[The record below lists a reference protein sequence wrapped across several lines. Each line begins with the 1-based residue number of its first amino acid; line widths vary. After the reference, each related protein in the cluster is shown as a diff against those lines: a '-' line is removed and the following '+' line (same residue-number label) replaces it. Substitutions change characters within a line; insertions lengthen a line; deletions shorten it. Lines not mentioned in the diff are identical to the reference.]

1 MDTDRAGTAIGGCAA
16 TTSAPATVLQEW
28 RALST
33 IIELKN
39 VTFDYP
45 FDDTRHI
52 RALDNLSLAIDEGE
66 YIALIGP
73 NGSGKSTLARH
84 LNAILLPTA
93 GEVIVDGFISAREED
108 RFEIRRR
115 VGMVFQNPDN
125 QIVATTVEE
134 DVAFGL
140 ENLGVETALM
150 TQKVVEALEMVGLQ
164 HLKNHAPH
172 LLSGGQKQRL
182 AIAGIIAMRP
192 RCLVLD
198 EPTAMLDPRGR
209 KEVLETVK
217 KMKEQEGITVVHIT
231 HFMEEA
237 LEADR
242 IIVMDKGKIA
252 HKGEPSEIFSGEI
265 DLGSFGLEVP
275 VIPSL
280 IQELRLHGLAIPPG
294 VLKIDDLVEYL
305 C

>member
-1 MDTDRAGTAIGGCAA
+1 M
-16 TTSAPATVLQEW
+16 SA
-28 RALST
+28 
-33 IIELKN
+33 IIELQN
-39 VTFDYP
+39 VTFEYP
-45 FDDTRHI
+45 SGDNRQTK
-52 RALDNLSLAIDEGE
+52 ALKNLSLTVEEGE

-84 LNAILLPTA
+84 LNALLLPTD
-93 GEVIVDGFISAREED
+93 GVVTVDGFVTTQEEH
-108 RFEIRRR
+108 RWEIRRR

-140 ENLGVETALM
+140 ENLGIETSMMAQRV
-150 TQKVVEALEMVGLQ
+150 TEALEMVGLRS
-164 HLKNHAPH
+164 LRNHAPH

-209 KEVLETVK
+209 REVLETIK
-217 KMKEQEGITVVHIT
+217 RMNHQEGITVVHIT

-242 IIVMDKGKIA
+242 VIVMDRGQIA
-252 HKGEPSEIFSGEI
+252 HAGPPAEIFGGDI
-265 DLGSFGLEVP
+265 DLYALNLEVP
-275 VIPSL
+275 AIPRL
-280 IQELRLHGLAIPPG
+280 IQLLRSQGMDIPAG
-294 VLKIDDLVEYL
+294 VLKVDELVNIL

>member
-1 MDTDRAGTAIGGCAA
+1 
-16 TTSAPATVLQEW
+16 
-28 RALST
+28 
-33 IIELKN
+33 
-39 VTFDYP
+39 
-45 FDDTRHI
+45 
-52 RALDNLSLAIDEGE
+52 
-66 YIALIGP
+66 
-73 NGSGKSTLARH
+73 
-84 LNAILLPTA
+84 
-93 GEVIVDGFISAREED
+93 VDGFVTTQEEH
-108 RFEIRRR
+108 RWEIRRR

-140 ENLGVETALM
+140 ENLGIETSMMAQRV
-150 TQKVVEALEMVGLQ
+150 TEALEMVGLRS
-164 HLKNHAPH
+164 LRNHAPH

-209 KEVLETVK
+209 REVLETIK
-217 KMKEQEGITVVHIT
+217 RMNHQEGITVVHIT

-242 IIVMDKGKIA
+242 VIVMDRGQIA
-252 HKGEPSEIFSGEI
+252 HAGPPAEIFGGDI
-265 DLGSFGLEVP
+265 DLYALNLEVP
-275 VIPSL
+275 AIPRL
-280 IQELRLHGLAIPPG
+280 IQLLRSQGMDIPAG
-294 VLKIDDLVEYL
+294 VLKVDELVNIL

>member
-1 MDTDRAGTAIGGCAA
+1 M
-16 TTSAPATVLQEW
+16 SA
-28 RALST
+28 
-33 IIELKN
+33 IIELQN
-39 VTFDYP
+39 VTFEYP
-45 FDDTRHI
+45 SGDTRQI
-52 RALDNLSLAIDEGE
+52 KALENLSLTVEEGE

-84 LNAILLPTA
+84 LNAILLPTD
-93 GEVIVDGFISAREED
+93 GVVTVDGFVTTQEEH
-108 RFEIRRR
+108 RWEIRRR

-140 ENLGVETALM
+140 ENLGMETSLM
-150 TQKVVEALEMVGLQ
+150 AQRVTEALEMVGL
-164 HLKNHAPH
+164 HSLRNHAPH

-209 KEVLETVK
+209 REVLETIK
-217 KMKEQEGITVVHIT
+217 RMNHQEGITVVHIT

-242 IIVMDKGKIA
+242 VIVMDRGQIVHA
-252 HKGEPSEIFSGEI
+252 GPPAEIFGGDI
-265 DLGSFGLEVP
+265 DLYALNLEVP
-275 VIPSL
+275 
-280 IQELRLHGLAIPPG
+280 AIPRLVQLLRSQGMDIPAG
-294 VLKIDDLVEYL
+294 VLKVDELVNIL

>member
-1 MDTDRAGTAIGGCAA
+1 M
-16 TTSAPATVLQEW
+16 SA
-28 RALST
+28 
-33 IIELKN
+33 IIELQN
-39 VTFDYP
+39 VTFEYP
-45 FDDTRHI
+45 SGDNRQI
-52 RALDNLSLAIDEGE
+52 KALKNLSLTVEEGE

-84 LNAILLPTA
+84 LNAILLPT
-93 GEVIVDGFISAREED
+93 GGIVTVDGFITTQEEH
-108 RFEIRRR
+108 RWEIRRR

-140 ENLGVETALM
+140 ENLGMETSLM
-150 TQKVVEALEMVGLQ
+150 AQRVTEALEMVGL
-164 HLKNHAPH
+164 HSLRNHAPH

-209 KEVLETVK
+209 REVLETIK
-217 KMKEQEGITVVHIT
+217 RMNHQEGITVVHIT

-242 IIVMDKGKIA
+242 VIVMDRGQIA
-252 HKGEPSEIFSGEI
+252 HAGPPADIFGGDI
-265 DLGSFGLEVP
+265 DLYALNLEVP
-275 VIPSL
+275 AIPRL
-280 IQELRLHGLAIPPG
+280 IQLLRSQGMDIPAG
-294 VLKIDDLVEYL
+294 VLKVDELVNIL

>member
-1 MDTDRAGTAIGGCAA
+1 L
-16 TTSAPATVLQEW
+16 SA
-28 RALST
+28 
-33 IIELKN
+33 IIELQN
-39 VTFDYP
+39 VTFEYP
-45 FDDTRHI
+45 SGDNRQI
-52 RALDNLSLAIDEGE
+52 KALKNLSLTVEEGE

-84 LNAILLPTA
+84 LNAILLPTGGVVA
-93 GEVIVDGFISAREED
+93 VDGFITTQEEH
-108 RFEIRRR
+108 RWEIRRR

-140 ENLGVETALM
+140 ENLGMETSLM
-150 TQKVVEALEMVGLQ
+150 AQRVTEALEMVGLQ
-164 HLKNHAPH
+164 SLRSHAPH

-209 KEVLETVK
+209 REVLETIK
-217 KMKEQEGITVVHIT
+217 RMNHQEGITVVHIT

-242 IIVMDKGKIA
+242 VIVMDRGQIA
-252 HKGEPSEIFSGEI
+252 HAGPPADIFGGDI
-265 DLGSFGLEVP
+265 DLYALNLEVP
-275 VIPSL
+275 AIPRL
-280 IQELRLHGLAIPPG
+280 IQMLRSQGMDIPAG
-294 VLKIDDLVEYL
+294 VLKVDELVNIL

>member
-1 MDTDRAGTAIGGCAA
+1 M
-16 TTSAPATVLQEW
+16 SA
-28 RALST
+28 
-33 IIELKN
+33 IIELQN
-39 VTFDYP
+39 VTFEYP
-45 FDDTRHI
+45 SGDNRQTK
-52 RALDNLSLAIDEGE
+52 ALKNLSLTVEEGE

-84 LNAILLPTA
+84 LNAILLPT
-93 GEVIVDGFISAREED
+93 GGIVTVDGFVTTQEEH
-108 RFEIRRR
+108 RWEIRRR

-140 ENLGVETALM
+140 ENLGIETSMMAQRV
-150 TQKVVEALEMVGLQ
+150 TEALEMVGLRS
-164 HLKNHAPH
+164 LRNHAPH

-209 KEVLETVK
+209 REVLETIK
-217 KMKEQEGITVVHIT
+217 RMNHQEGITVVHIT

-242 IIVMDKGKIA
+242 VIVMDRGQIVHA
-252 HKGEPSEIFSGEI
+252 GPPAEIFGGDI
-265 DLGSFGLEVP
+265 DLYALNLEVP
-275 VIPSL
+275 AIPRL
-280 IQELRLHGLAIPPG
+280 IQMLRSQGMDIPAG
-294 VLKIDDLVEYL
+294 VLKVDELVNIL

>member
-1 MDTDRAGTAIGGCAA
+1 M
-16 TTSAPATVLQEW
+16 
-28 RALST
+28 
-33 IIELKN
+33 
-39 VTFDYP
+39 
-45 FDDTRHI
+45 
-52 RALDNLSLAIDEGE
+52 
-66 YIALIGP
+66 
-73 NGSGKSTLARH
+73 
-84 LNAILLPTA
+84 
-93 GEVIVDGFISAREED
+93 DGFITTQEEH
-108 RFEIRRR
+108 RWEIRRR

-140 ENLGVETALM
+140 ENLGMETSLM
-150 TQKVVEALEMVGLQ
+150 AQRVTEALEMVGLQ
-164 HLKNHAPH
+164 SLRSHAPH

-209 KEVLETVK
+209 REVLETIK
-217 KMKEQEGITVVHIT
+217 RMNHQEGITVVHIT

-242 IIVMDKGKIA
+242 VIVMDRGQIA
-252 HKGEPSEIFSGEI
+252 HAGPPADIFGGDI
-265 DLGSFGLEVP
+265 DLYALNLEVP
-275 VIPSL
+275 AIPRL
-280 IQELRLHGLAIPPG
+280 IQLLRSQGMDIPAG
-294 VLKIDDLVEYL
+294 VLKVDELVNIL

>member
-1 MDTDRAGTAIGGCAA
+1 M
-16 TTSAPATVLQEW
+16 SA
-28 RALST
+28 
-33 IIELKN
+33 IIELQN
-39 VTFDYP
+39 VTFEYP
-45 FDDTRHI
+45 SGDNRQI
-52 RALDNLSLAIDEGE
+52 KALKNLSLIIEEGE

-84 LNAILLPTA
+84 LNAILLPT
-93 GEVIVDGFISAREED
+93 GGIVTVDGFVTTQEEH
-108 RFEIRRR
+108 RWEIRRR

-140 ENLGVETALM
+140 ENLGIETSMMAQRV
-150 TQKVVEALEMVGLQ
+150 TEALEMVGLRS
-164 HLKNHAPH
+164 LRNHAPH

-209 KEVLETVK
+209 REVLETIK
-217 KMKEQEGITVVHIT
+217 RMNHQEGITVVHIT

-242 IIVMDKGKIA
+242 VIVMDRGQIA
-252 HKGEPSEIFSGEI
+252 HAGPPAEIFGGDI
-265 DLGSFGLEVP
+265 DLYALNLEVP
-275 VIPSL
+275 AIPRL
-280 IQELRLHGLAIPPG
+280 IQLLRSQGMDIPAG
-294 VLKIDDLVEYL
+294 VLKVDELVNIL

>member
-1 MDTDRAGTAIGGCAA
+1 M
-16 TTSAPATVLQEW
+16 SA
-28 RALST
+28 
-33 IIELKN
+33 IIELQN
-39 VTFDYP
+39 VTFEYP
-45 FDDTRHI
+45 SGDNRQI
-52 RALDNLSLAIDEGE
+52 KALKNLSLIIEEGE

-84 LNAILLPTA
+84 LNAILLPT
-93 GEVIVDGFISAREED
+93 GGIVTVDGFVTTQEEH
-108 RFEIRRR
+108 RWEIRRR

-140 ENLGVETALM
+140 ENLGMESSLM
-150 TQKVVEALEMVGLQ
+150 AQRVTEALEMVGLQ
-164 HLKNHAPH
+164 SLRNHAPH

-209 KEVLETVK
+209 REVLETIK
-217 KMKEQEGITVVHIT
+217 RMNHQEGITVVHIT

-242 IIVMDKGKIA
+242 VIVMDRGQIVHA
-252 HKGEPSEIFSGEI
+252 GPPAEIFGGDI
-265 DLGSFGLEVP
+265 DLYALNLEVP
-275 VIPSL
+275 
-280 IQELRLHGLAIPPG
+280 AIPRLVQLLRSQGMDIPAG
-294 VLKIDDLVEYL
+294 VLKVDELVNIL

>member
-1 MDTDRAGTAIGGCAA
+1 L
-16 TTSAPATVLQEW
+16 SA
-28 RALST
+28 
-33 IIELKN
+33 IIELQN
-39 VTFDYP
+39 VTFEYP
-45 FDDTRHI
+45 SGDNRQTK
-52 RALDNLSLAIDEGE
+52 ALKNLSLTVEEGE

-84 LNAILLPTA
+84 LNAILLPT
-93 GEVIVDGFISAREED
+93 GGIVTVDGFVTTQEEH
-108 RFEIRRR
+108 RWEIRRR

-140 ENLGVETALM
+140 ENLGIETSMMAQRV
-150 TQKVVEALEMVGLQ
+150 TEALEMVGLRS
-164 HLKNHAPH
+164 LRNHAPH

-209 KEVLETVK
+209 REVLETIK
-217 KMKEQEGITVVHIT
+217 RMNHQEGITVVHIT

-242 IIVMDKGKIA
+242 VIVMDRGQIA
-252 HKGEPSEIFSGEI
+252 HAGPPAEIFGGDI
-265 DLGSFGLEVP
+265 DLYALNLEVP
-275 VIPSL
+275 AIPRL
-280 IQELRLHGLAIPPG
+280 IQLLRSQGMDIPAG
-294 VLKIDDLVEYL
+294 VLKVDELVNIL

>member
-1 MDTDRAGTAIGGCAA
+1 M
-16 TTSAPATVLQEW
+16 SA
-28 RALST
+28 
-33 IIELKN
+33 IIELQN
-39 VTFDYP
+39 VTFEYP
-45 FDDTRHI
+45 SGDNRQTK
-52 RALDNLSLAIDEGE
+52 ALKNLSLTVEEGE

-84 LNAILLPTA
+84 LNAILLPTGGVVA
-93 GEVIVDGFISAREED
+93 VDGFITTQEEH
-108 RFEIRRR
+108 RWEIRRR

-140 ENLGVETALM
+140 ENLGMETSLM
-150 TQKVVEALEMVGLQ
+150 AQRVTEALEMVGLQ
-164 HLKNHAPH
+164 SLRSHAPH

-209 KEVLETVK
+209 REVLETIK
-217 KMKEQEGITVVHIT
+217 RMNHQEGITVVHIT

-242 IIVMDKGKIA
+242 VIVMDRGQIA
-252 HKGEPSEIFSGEI
+252 HAGPPADIFGGDI
-265 DLGSFGLEVP
+265 DLYALNLEVP
-275 VIPSL
+275 AIPRL
-280 IQELRLHGLAIPPG
+280 IQLLRSQGMDIPAG
-294 VLKIDDLVEYL
+294 VLKVDELVNIL

>member
-1 MDTDRAGTAIGGCAA
+1 M
-16 TTSAPATVLQEW
+16 SA
-28 RALST
+28 
-33 IIELKN
+33 IIELQN
-39 VTFDYP
+39 VTFEYP
-45 FDDTRHI
+45 SGDNRQI
-52 RALDNLSLAIDEGE
+52 KALKNLSLTVEEGE

-84 LNAILLPTA
+84 LNAILLPTGGVVA
-93 GEVIVDGFISAREED
+93 VDGFITTQEEH
-108 RFEIRRR
+108 RWEIRRR

-140 ENLGVETALM
+140 ENLGMETSLM
-150 TQKVVEALEMVGLQ
+150 AQRVTEALEMVGLQ
-164 HLKNHAPH
+164 SLRSHAPH

-209 KEVLETVK
+209 REVLETIK
-217 KMKEQEGITVVHIT
+217 RMNHQEGITVVHIT

-242 IIVMDKGKIA
+242 VIVMDRGQIA
-252 HKGEPSEIFSGEI
+252 HAGPPADIFGGDI
-265 DLGSFGLEVP
+265 DLYALNLEVP
-275 VIPSL
+275 AIPRL
-280 IQELRLHGLAIPPG
+280 IQLLRSQGMDIPAG
-294 VLKIDDLVEYL
+294 VLKVDELVNIL

>member
-1 MDTDRAGTAIGGCAA
+1 M
-16 TTSAPATVLQEW
+16 SA
-28 RALST
+28 
-33 IIELKN
+33 IIELQN
-39 VTFDYP
+39 VTFEYP
-45 FDDTRHI
+45 SGDTRQI
-52 RALDNLSLAIDEGE
+52 KALENLSLTVEEGE

-84 LNAILLPTA
+84 LNAILLPTD
-93 GEVIVDGFISAREED
+93 GVVTVDGFVTTQEEH
-108 RFEIRRR
+108 RWEIRRR

-140 ENLGVETALM
+140 ENLGMETSLM
-150 TQKVVEALEMVGLQ
+150 AQRVTEALEMVGLQ
-164 HLKNHAPH
+164 SLRSHAPH

-209 KEVLETVK
+209 REVLETIK
-217 KMKEQEGITVVHIT
+217 RMNHQEGITVVHIT

-242 IIVMDKGKIA
+242 VIVMDRGQIA
-252 HKGEPSEIFSGEI
+252 HAGPPAEIFGGDI
-265 DLGSFGLEVP
+265 DLYALNLEVP
-275 VIPSL
+275 AIPRL
-280 IQELRLHGLAIPPG
+280 IQLLRSQGMDIPAG
-294 VLKIDDLVEYL
+294 VLKVDELVNIL

>member
-1 MDTDRAGTAIGGCAA
+1 L
-16 TTSAPATVLQEW
+16 SA
-28 RALST
+28 
-33 IIELKN
+33 IIELQN
-39 VTFDYP
+39 VTFEYP
-45 FDDTRHI
+45 SGDNRQI
-52 RALDNLSLAIDEGE
+52 KALKNLSLTVEEGE

-84 LNAILLPTA
+84 LNAILLPT
-93 GEVIVDGFISAREED
+93 GGIVTVDGFVTTQEEH
-108 RFEIRRR
+108 RWEIRRR

-140 ENLGVETALM
+140 ENLGIETSMMAQRV
-150 TQKVVEALEMVGLQ
+150 TEALEMVGLRS
-164 HLKNHAPH
+164 LRNHAPH

-209 KEVLETVK
+209 REVLETIK
-217 KMKEQEGITVVHIT
+217 RMNHQEGITVVHIT

-242 IIVMDKGKIA
+242 VIVMDRGQIA
-252 HKGEPSEIFSGEI
+252 HAGPPAEIFGGDI
-265 DLGSFGLEVP
+265 DLYALNLEVP
-275 VIPSL
+275 AIPRL
-280 IQELRLHGLAIPPG
+280 IQLLRSQGMDIPAG
-294 VLKIDDLVEYL
+294 VLKVDELVNIL

>member
-1 MDTDRAGTAIGGCAA
+1 M
-16 TTSAPATVLQEW
+16 SA
-28 RALST
+28 
-33 IIELKN
+33 IIELQN
-39 VTFDYP
+39 VTFEYP
-45 FDDTRHI
+45 SGDNRQI
-52 RALDNLSLAIDEGE
+52 KALKNLSLIIEEGE

-84 LNAILLPTA
+84 LNAILLPT
-93 GEVIVDGFISAREED
+93 GGIVTVDGFVTTQEEH
-108 RFEIRRR
+108 RWEIRRR

-140 ENLGVETALM
+140 ENLGIETSMMAQRV
-150 TQKVVEALEMVGLQ
+150 TEALEMVGLRS
-164 HLKNHAPH
+164 LRNHAPH

-209 KEVLETVK
+209 REVLETIK
-217 KMKEQEGITVVHIT
+217 RMNHQEGITVVHIT

-242 IIVMDKGKIA
+242 VIVMDRGQIVHA
-252 HKGEPSEIFSGEI
+252 GPPAEIFGGDI
-265 DLGSFGLEVP
+265 DLYALNLEVP
-275 VIPSL
+275 
-280 IQELRLHGLAIPPG
+280 AIPRLVQLLRSQGMDIPAG
-294 VLKIDDLVEYL
+294 VLKVDELVNIL

>member
-1 MDTDRAGTAIGGCAA
+1 MNA
-16 TTSAPATVLQEW
+16 
-28 RALST
+28 
-33 IIELKN
+33 IIELQN

-45 FDDTRHI
+45 SGDTKQI
-52 RALDNLSLAIDEGE
+52 RALENLSLTIDEGE

-84 LNAILLPTA
+84 LNAILLPSA
-93 GEVIVDGFISAREED
+93 GEVLVDGFLTTREEH
-108 RFEIRRR
+108 RWEIRRR

-140 ENLGVETALM
+140 ENLGMETALM
-150 TQKVVEALEMVGLQ
+150 ARRVAEALEMVGLQ
-164 HLKNHAPH
+164 PLRNHAPH

-209 KEVLETVK
+209 QEVLETVK
-217 KMKEQEGITVVHIT
+217 KMNSQEGITVVHIT

-242 IIVMDKGKIA
+242 VIVMDRGKIV
-252 HKGEPSEIFSGEI
+252 HKGTPAEIFNGGI
-265 DLGSFGLEVP
+265 DLYSLGLEVP
-275 VIPSL
+275 IIPKL
-280 IQELRLHGLAIPPG
+280 IQVLRSGGLDIPAG
-294 VLKIDDLVEYL
+294 VLNVDELVNFL

>member
-1 MDTDRAGTAIGGCAA
+1 MNAIF
-16 TTSAPATVLQEW
+16 
-28 RALST
+28 
-33 IIELKN
+33 ELKN
-39 VTFDYP
+39 VTFDYS
-45 FDDTRHI
+45 FDDTGPI
-52 RALDNLSLAIDEGE
+52 RALNNISLTINEGE
-66 YIALIGP
+66 YVALIGP

-93 GEVIVDGFISAREED
+93 GEILVDGFTTMREEN
-108 RFEIRRR
+108 RWEIRRR

-140 ENLGVETALM
+140 ENLGVDSSLM
-150 TQKVVEALEMVGLQ
+150 AKRVTEALEAVGLQ
-164 HLKNHAPH
+164 SLKNHAPH

-182 AIAGIIAMRP
+182 AIAGVIAMRP

-209 KEVLETVK
+209 REVLETVK
-217 KMKEQEGITVVHIT
+217 KMKQQEGITIVHIT

-237 LEADR
+237 VEADR
-242 IIVMDKGKIA
+242 VIVMDKGKIIHEGTPA
-252 HKGEPSEIFSGEI
+252 EIFTGGVDLYSLDLEI
-265 DLGSFGLEVP
+265 P
-275 VIPSL
+275 VIPKL
-280 IQELRLHGLAIPPG
+280 IQILRSQGLVVPPG
-294 VLKIDDLVEYL
+294 VLKVDELVDYL

>member
-1 MDTDRAGTAIGGCAA
+1 M
-16 TTSAPATVLQEW
+16 SA
-28 RALST
+28 
-33 IIELKN
+33 IIELQN
-39 VTFDYP
+39 VSFEYP
-45 FDDTRHI
+45 SGDTRQI
-52 RALDNLSLAIDEGE
+52 KALKNLSLTIEEGE

-84 LNAILLPTA
+84 LNAILLPTGGVVA
-93 GEVIVDGFISAREED
+93 VDGFITTQEEH
-108 RFEIRRR
+108 RWEIRRR

-140 ENLGVETALM
+140 ENLGMETSLM
-150 TQKVVEALEMVGLQ
+150 AQRVTEALEMVGL
-164 HLKNHAPH
+164 HSLRNHAPH

-209 KEVLETVK
+209 REVLETIK
-217 KMKEQEGITVVHIT
+217 RMNHQEGITVVHIT

-242 IIVMDKGKIA
+242 VIVMDRGQIVHA
-252 HKGEPSEIFSGEI
+252 GPPAEIFGGDI
-265 DLGSFGLEVP
+265 DLYALNLEVP
-275 VIPSL
+275 AIPRL
-280 IQELRLHGLAIPPG
+280 IQMLRSQGMDIPAG
-294 VLKIDDLVEYL
+294 VLKVDELVNIL

>member
-1 MDTDRAGTAIGGCAA
+1 MAVKTGSGEQL
-16 TTSAPATVLQEW
+16 SAFIQLRNVSFDYASGDSGRV
-28 RALST
+28 RALQ
-33 IIELKN
+33 
-39 VTFDYP
+39 
-45 FDDTRHI
+45 
-52 RALDNLSLAIDEGE
+52 NLSLTIGEGE
-66 YIALIGP
+66 YVALIGP

-93 GEVIVDGFISAREED
+93 GEVIVDGFVTAREEY
-108 RFEIRRR
+108 RWEIRRR

-140 ENLGVETALM
+140 ENLGIETPLM
-150 TQKVVEALEMVGLQ
+150 AQRVTEALEMVGLQ
-164 HLKNHAPH
+164 PLRNHAPH

-182 AIAGIIAMRP
+182 AIAGVIAMRP

-209 KEVLETVK
+209 REVLETVK
-217 KMKEQEGITVVHIT
+217 LMKEQEGITVVHIT
-231 HFMEEA
+231 HFMDEA

-242 IIVMDKGKIA
+242 VVVMDRGQIV
-252 HKGEPSEIFSGEI
+252 HEGTPREIFSGKI
-265 DLGSFGLEVP
+265 DLHALGLEMP
-275 VIPSL
+275 AIPRL
-280 IQELRLHGLAIPPG
+280 IQALRAQGLDIPAD
-294 VLKIDDLVEYL
+294 VLNVDKLVKCL

>member
-1 MDTDRAGTAIGGCAA
+1 M
-16 TTSAPATVLQEW
+16 SA
-28 RALST
+28 
-33 IIELKN
+33 IIELQN
-39 VTFDYP
+39 VTFEYP
-45 FDDTRHI
+45 SGDNRQTK
-52 RALDNLSLAIDEGE
+52 ALKNLSLTVEEGE

-84 LNAILLPTA
+84 LNAILLPTGGVVA
-93 GEVIVDGFISAREED
+93 VDGFITTQEEH
-108 RFEIRRR
+108 RWEIRRR

-140 ENLGVETALM
+140 ENLGMETSLM
-150 TQKVVEALEMVGLQ
+150 AQRVTEALEMVGL
-164 HLKNHAPH
+164 HSLRNHAPH

-209 KEVLETVK
+209 REVLETIK
-217 KMKEQEGITVVHIT
+217 RMNHQEGITVVHIT

-242 IIVMDKGKIA
+242 VIVMDRGQIVHA
-252 HKGEPSEIFSGEI
+252 GPPAEIFGGDI
-265 DLGSFGLEVP
+265 DLYALNLEVP
-275 VIPSL
+275 AIPRL
-280 IQELRLHGLAIPPG
+280 IQMLRSQGMDIPAG
-294 VLKIDDLVEYL
+294 VLKVDELVNIL

>member
-1 MDTDRAGTAIGGCAA
+1 M
-16 TTSAPATVLQEW
+16 SA
-28 RALST
+28 
-33 IIELKN
+33 IIELQN
-39 VTFDYP
+39 VTFEYP
-45 FDDTRHI
+45 SGDTRQI
-52 RALDNLSLAIDEGE
+52 KALENLSLTVEEGE

-84 LNAILLPTA
+84 LNAILLPTD
-93 GEVIVDGFISAREED
+93 GVVTVDGFVTTQEEH
-108 RFEIRRR
+108 RWEIRRR

-140 ENLGVETALM
+140 ENLGIETSMMAQRV
-150 TQKVVEALEMVGLQ
+150 TEALEMVGL
-164 HLKNHAPH
+164 HSLRNHAPH

-209 KEVLETVK
+209 REVLETIK
-217 KMKEQEGITVVHIT
+217 RMNHQEGITVVHIT

-242 IIVMDKGKIA
+242 VIVMDRGQIVHA
-252 HKGEPSEIFSGEI
+252 GPPAEIFGGDI
-265 DLGSFGLEVP
+265 DLYALNLEVP
-275 VIPSL
+275 AIPRL
-280 IQELRLHGLAIPPG
+280 IQMLRSQGMDIPAG
-294 VLKIDDLVEYL
+294 VLKVDELVNIL